1 MTARLLLLGDEAVA
15 LAAVHVGISGAY
27 SYPGTPA
34 SEIFEYVERL
44 ADRFDVHAAW
54 SANEKVAYEEALG
67 MSFAGKR
74 ALVSMKHVGLNV
86 AADPFVNSA
95 ISGVNG
101 GLVLAVAD
109 DPGMHSSQNEQD
121 SRYYANFARIPCLE
135 PANQQEAYEMTREA
149 FELSER
155 FGLPVMVRLTTRL
168 AHSRADVAVG
178 ELREQNGLMKPAD
191 VSAWTLIPGNARRQY
206 RKLLGKQPGLL
217 EASESSQHNTIDL
230 SGPDRGLGVIVSGIA
245 YNYFMEALG
254 GISPYPYVKIGMYPL
269 PVSAIGRLYE
279 AVGRMMVIEEGYP
292 FIEELM
298 SGVVGCGKPVLGK
311 LSGSL
316 PRPGELRPELVA
328 GALGIQWEASEFAP
342 FEPIAARPPALCKG
356 CPHADTFRAM
366 QEAIS
371 IYEQSTVF
379 SDIGC
384 YALGF
389 YPPFQTIET
398 CVDMGASISMAAG
411 AAHAGMFPV
420 LCAIGDSTFCHSG
433 MTPLIGAAKEN
444 VNVKVFILDNGTV
457 AMTGGQETMATGER
471 LVELVV
477 GLGVPREHVCTLV
490 PLPRNH
496 EENVRLIREEIEYEG
511 LSVLVLQ
518 RPCIHLKRR
527 I

>member
-1 MTARLLLLGDEAVA
+1 MAERLLLLGDEAVA
-15 LAAVHVGISGAY
+15 LAAVHAGISGAY

-34 SEIFEYVERL
+34 SEIFEYVEKL
-44 ADRFDVHAAW
+44 ADRFGIHAAW
-54 SANEKVAYEEALG
+54 AANEKVAYEEALG

-135 PANQQEAYEMTREA
+135 PSNQQEAYDMTREA

-155 FGLPVMVRLTTRL
+155 LGLPVMVRLTTRL
-168 AHSRADVAVG
+168 AHSRADVVVG
-178 ELREQNGLMKPAD
+178 ESRGQNSLKKPLD
-191 VSAWTLIPGNARRQY
+191 VSAWTLLPSNARVQY
-206 RKLLGKQPGLL
+206 RRLVEKQPSLL
-217 EASESSQHNTIDL
+217 QASESSPYNTVDL
-230 SGPDRGLGVIVSGIA
+230 SGRDRSLGVIASGIA
-245 YNYFMEALG
+245 YNYFMEAVG
-254 GISPYPYVKIGMYPL
+254 GTSPYPYVKVGMYPL
-269 PVSAIGRLYE
+269 PLSAIRRLYE
-279 AVGRMMVIEEGYP
+279 TVERMMVIEEGYP

-298 SGVVGCGKPVLGK
+298 SGVVGCGKPILGK
-311 LSGSL
+311 LSGAL
-316 PRPGELRPELVA
+316 PCTGELNPELVA
-328 GALGIQWEASEFAP
+328 GALGIEWETNEFAP
-342 FEPIAARPPALCKG
+342 FEPLAPRPPALCKG
-356 CPHADTFRAM
+356 CPHADTFRAIK
-366 QEAIS
+366 EAIS
-371 IYEQSTVF
+371 IYEQPTVF

-384 YALGF
+384 YTLSF
-389 YPPFQTIET
+389 YPPFQVIET
-398 CVDMGASISMAAG
+398 CIDMGASIGMAAG

-444 VNVKVFILDNGTV
+444 VNIKVFILDNGTV
-457 AMTGGQETMATGER
+457 AMTGTQETMATGER

-477 GLGVPREHVCTLV
+477 GLGVPREHVRIFV
-490 PLPRNH
+490 PLPKNH
-496 EENVRLIREEIEYEG
+496 KENVGLIREEIEYKG
-511 LSVLVLQ
+511 LSVLISQ

-527 I
+527 

>member
-1 MTARLLLLGDEAVA
+1 MTAKLLLLGDEAVA
-15 LAAVHVGISGAY
+15 LAAVHAGISGAY
-27 SYPGTPA
+27 SYPGTPS
-34 SEIFEYVERL
+34 SEIFEYVEEF
-44 ADRFDVHAAW
+44 ADRFGIHAAW

-86 AADPFVNSA
+86 AADPFVSSA

-135 PANQQEAYEMTREA
+135 PSNQQEAYEMTREA
-149 FELSER
+149 LDLSER
-155 FGLPVMVRLTTRL
+155 LGLPVMVRLTTRL

-178 ELREQNGLMKPAD
+178 EPRGHNGLKKPSD

-230 SGPDRGLGVIVSGIA
+230 SSPDRSLGVIVSGIA
-245 YNYFMEALG
+245 YNYFMEAVG

-279 AVGRMMVIEEGYP
+279 TVDRVLVIEEGYP

-298 SGVVGCGKPVLGK
+298 NGIIGCGKPVLGK
-311 LSGSL
+311 LSGAL
-316 PRPGELRPELVA
+316 PRTGELRPELVA
-328 GALGIQWEASEFAP
+328 GALGIEWEESEFAP
-342 FEPIAARPPALCKG
+342 FEPLAARPPALCKG
-356 CPHADTFRAM
+356 CPHADSFRAIK
-366 QEAIS
+366 EAIS
-371 IYEQSTVF
+371 IYEQPTVF

-389 YPPFQTIET
+389 YPPFQVTET
-398 CVDMGASISMAAG
+398 CIDMGASISMAAG

-444 VNVKVFILDNGTV
+444 VNVTVFILDNGTV
-457 AMTGGQETMATGER
+457 AMTGTQETMATGKT
-471 LVELVV
+471 LVELVA
-477 GLGVPREHVCTLV
+477 GLGVPREHIRTLV

-511 LSVLVLQ
+511 LSVLILQ
-518 RPCIHLKRR
+518 RPCIQLKRKL
-527 I
+527 

>member
-1 MTARLLLLGDEAVA
+1 MAERLLLLGDEAVA
-15 LAAVHVGISGAY
+15 LAAVHAGISGAY
-27 SYPGTPA
+27 SYPGTPS
-34 SEIFEYVERL
+34 SEIFEYLEKL

-101 GLVLAVAD
+101 GLVLAVAGV
-109 DPGMHSSQNEQD
+109 PALLSAEKEQD
-121 SRYYANFARIPCLE
+121 SRFYANFARIPCLE

-155 FGLPVMVRLTTRL
+155 LGLPVMVRLTTRL

-178 ELREQNGLMKPAD
+178 EPREQKSLKKPSD
-191 VSAWTLIPGNARRQY
+191 VSAWTLLPGNARRQY
-206 RKLLGKQPGLL
+206 RKLLEKRPALL
-217 EASESSQHNTIDL
+217 EASESSQHNAIDL
-230 SGPDRGLGVIVSGIA
+230 SGPDRSLGVIASGIA
-245 YNYFMEALG
+245 YNYFMEAVG
-254 GISPYPYVKIGMYPL
+254 GVSPYPYVKIGMYPL
-269 PVSAIGRLYE
+269 PVSAIRRLYQ
-279 AVGRMMVIEEGYP
+279 AVERMLVIEEGYP

-298 SGVVGCGKPVLGK
+298 SGVLGCGKPVLGK

-316 PRPGELRPELVA
+316 PRTGELRPELVA
-328 GALGIQWEASEFAP
+328 EALGIQWEASEFAP
-342 FEPIAARPPALCKG
+342 FEPLAARPPALCKG
-356 CPHADTFRAM
+356 CPHADSFRAIK
-366 QEAIS
+366 EAIS
-371 IYEQSTVF
+371 IYEQPTVF

-384 YALGF
+384 YTLGF
-389 YPPFQTIET
+389 YPPFQAIET
-398 CVDMGASISMAAG
+398 CIDMGASIGMAMG

-444 VNVKVFILDNGTV
+444 VNIKVFILDNGTV
-457 AMTGGQETMATGER
+457 AMTGTQETMATGER
-471 LVELVV
+471 LVEQVA
-477 GLGVPREHVCTLV
+477 GLGGPREHVRTLV

-511 LSVLVLQ
+511 LSVLIPQ
-518 RPCIHLKRR
+518 RLCIHLKKK